1 MAHTVWLAAS
11 KSGPAGVW
19 QIISKFIFER
29 NSYFEIH
36 RQKIMSSKLL
46 LHIRFGWQ
54 LWKLSLTFI
63 DNISGISPTVIFGN
77 KIQKFFLVTS
87 DVTSDIWTV
96 TSYVTDRSPVGV
108 YVHGRLSCLWRHH
121 CEIIKHKVEHQ
132 QKSGNV
138 TGRVLRKQNPR
149 PFGDV
154 TERDLWKQNP

>member
-1 MAHTVWLAAS
+1 MHCVCVAFHCSCNTDNKLDSNCTFSCLSIAIGFLAKWLYRWKAH
-11 KSGPAGVW
+11 
-19 QIISKFIFER
+19 R
-29 NSYFEIH
+29 IH
-36 RQKIMSSKLL
+36 RFWSGS
-46 LHIRFGWQ
+46 
-54 LWKLSLTFI
+54 TFI
-63 DNISGISPTVIFGN
+63 GNISGISPTVIFGN

-154 TERDLWKQNP
+154 TERDLRKQNP

>member
-1 MAHTVWLAAS
+1 MHQNEAFS
-11 KSGPAGVW
+11 
-19 QIISKFIFER
+19 
-29 NSYFEIH
+29 
-36 RQKIMSSKLL
+36 
-46 LHIRFGWQ
+46 
-54 LWKLSLTFI
+54 SLTFI

-77 KIQKFFLVTS
+77 KIQKIFLVTS
-87 DVTSDIWTV
+87 DVTSNIWTV

-121 CEIIKHKVEHQ
+121 CEIIKHEVEHQ

-154 TERDLWKQNP
+154 TERDLRKQNP